1 MNEHMSLSDYRKLV
15 GTDFDKKNETPSKY
29 HNVKTTVDGIEF
41 DSKAEA
47 ARYSEL
53 KILKKAGVIRS
64 FARQPSFLF
73 SSGIRYRPD
82 FIVWGLAGAVWVEDV
97 KGVKTKEFLL
107 KQKIWKSE
115 YPDME
120 LRIIE

>member
-1 MNEHMSLSDYRKLV
+1 MSEHMSLEEYKKLV
-15 GTDFDKKNETPSKY
+15 GTDSKPTAASKY

-47 ARYSEL
+47 ARYSDL
-53 KILKKAGVIRS
+53 KTLKKCELIRS

-82 FIVWGLAGAVWVEDV
+82 FIVWGLGGAVWVEDV